1 MTPIE
6 AVKIDRSNWSF
17 PGYNAGSNDGTIGYS
32 SQEAQGEGDQ
42 DGLKN
47 GRVISMIDSSL
58 KTYWHASWKVA
69 SDYPHWFILDMGKDV
84 TVASVELTR
93 RQGNA
98 KGQKGQIIYTCADAD
113 ALDIIRI
120 AGTGLTTVHSHSIRT
135 KMLHNHLV

>member
-1 MTPIE
+1 
-6 AVKIDRSNWSF
+6 
-17 PGYNAGSNDGTIGYS
+17 
-32 SQEAQGEGDQ
+32 
-42 DGLKN
+42 
-47 GRVISMIDSSL
+47 MIDSSL

-93 RQGNA
+93 RKVMPKVR
-98 KGQKGQIIYTCADAD
+98 KGKSFILVQMQMHWTK
-113 ALDIIRI
+113 IIRI